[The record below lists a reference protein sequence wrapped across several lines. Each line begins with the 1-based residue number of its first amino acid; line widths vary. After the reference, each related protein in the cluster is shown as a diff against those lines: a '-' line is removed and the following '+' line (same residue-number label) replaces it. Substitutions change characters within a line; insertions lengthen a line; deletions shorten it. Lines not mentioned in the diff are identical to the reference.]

1 MNDVVSVNELFADRC
16 SSHCTNT
23 FALMNQSQEYIWFV
37 DRNINRSILLAS
49 RFHCQMQ
56 RKEAGS
62 RSEERRRRE
71 LWPSR
76 WSIIIGGRS
85 MIPGFRSVYV
95 GATSTGVVRNN
106 CLVSFLH
113 GRCFKKEYVSFLR
126 KKSFSRKKT
135 YCP

>member
-1 MNDVVSVNELFADRC
+1 MQISKLMLILVHQTYRLARREDPAASIARC
-16 SSHCTNT
+16 RGKK
-23 FALMNQSQEYIWFV
+23 Q
-37 DRNINRSILLAS
+37 
-49 RFHCQMQ
+49 
-56 RKEAGS
+56 EAGQKNAD
-62 RSEERRRRE
+62 EENYGH
-71 LWPSR
+71 LSR